1 VNQVLAGVL
10 GVSCLFN
17 GLAAVGV
24 CPSLEF
30 IRKRSM
36 GLYDRHYYGDRESDF
51 SWRPGSTWSGVN
63 LMIAACIAVYA
74 LDIISMGLF
83 PAHRVVNYLASYP
96 EDLKNPLRWFSFLT
110 YGFTHA
116 PLDSSSSGIFHILM
130 NMFVVWMFGRIV
142 ESKLGK
148 TGFLT
153 LYLLSIVI
161 CGISTAV
168 IHLIFGGERGVIG
181 ASGAVMTVLM
191 FFIFTAPN
199 AQVVLFVIPMPAWV
213 LGVIVMAQD
222 IIGAL
227 FTATG
232 SAPTVAHETHI
243 IGAILGALFFYK
255 GVPGK
260 QWLGQVQFWWRTR
273 NLRVV
278 RAKEG
283 RHERLAI
290 DADKVLE
297 KVNQSGYDS
306 LTSAEKKLLEK
317 YSRELRQKT

>member
-1 VNQVLAGVL
+1 
-10 GVSCLFN
+10 
-17 GLAAVGV
+17 
-24 CPSLEF
+24 
-30 IRKRSM
+30 M
-36 GLYDRHYYGDRESDF
+36 GLYDRDYYGDRGSDF

-63 LMIAACIAVYA
+63 LMIAACIGVYV

-83 PAHRVVNYLASYP
+83 PDHRVVRYFASYP
-96 EDLKNPLRWFSFLT
+96 EDLKNPLRWLSFLT

-153 LYLLSIVI
+153 MYLISIVV
-161 CGISTAV
+161 CGVLTAV
-168 IHLIFGGERGVIG
+168 LHLIFGGQRGVIG

-191 FFIFTAPN
+191 YFIFTAPN

-227 FTATG
+227 FVASGT
-232 SAPTVAHETHI
+232 APTVAHETHI
-243 IGAILGALFFYK
+243 IGAILGALFFYQ
-255 GVPGK
+255 GIPGT
-260 QWLGQVQFWWRTR
+260 QWLDKVQFWWRTR
-273 NLRVV
+273 HLRVV
-278 RAKEG
+278 RAKE
-283 RHERLAI
+283 ERRESLANE
-290 DADKVLE
+290 ADTVLE

-306 LTSAEKKLLEK
+306 LTNAEKKLLEK
-317 YSRELRQKT
+317 YSRELRQKN